1 MNPPL
6 HEPTS
11 TASTLNDVSTFP
23 AMSAADSDDSRIRL
37 ESNDASVVGP
47 RCCGWTAVAGR
58 VAPAAMVLG
67 LVVVGMGIVAAA
79 FMMGRNSAAD
89 MRSGSAADLPAE
101 FALVD
106 AAAAVSSEKF
116 SLATGPVSDD
126 GEGLFMLDHNT
137 GVLQCQVIYPR
148 IGRVGASFQTNVAE
162 ALGTGGKGGS
172 YLMLTG
178 RVNFPRSSNSPA
190 ASVAVYV
197 MDTATGNFVCY
208 GVPFNTSM
216 VNAGR
221 PQGGAMVL
229 ITSGSANTLIDRD
242 QLR

>member
-1 MNPPL
+1 MTRPL
-6 HEPTS
+6 HDPTMGIS
-11 TASTLNDVSTFP
+11 TSPNASSLATVDPANVGTF
-23 AMSAADSDDSRIRL
+23 ARQDGI
-37 ESNDASVVGP
+37 ETG
-47 RCCGWTAVAGR
+47 CCGWTSFAGR
-58 VAPAAMVLG
+58 VAAAAVALG
-67 LVVVGMGIVAAA
+67 CVVIGMGIAMAA
-79 FMMGRNSAAD
+79 FAMGRSSVVSNPVSTVE
-89 MRSGSAADLPAE
+89 LPAE
-101 FALVD
+101 FSMVD